1 MINLSRIKNN
11 LFRDKLLYYIFL
23 ILYLGFEI
31 KNNNQLG
38 EFKMA
43 KFTVDQAH
51 SAVGFEV
58 KHMMVSKVKGQF
70 DAYTADVEAAD
81 LTDLTTASIAFKIDV
96 ASINT
101 RNEDR
106 DNHLKSADFFDA
118 ETNPSIDF
126 KSTSITKD
134 GEDYKVTGDLTIKG
148 VTKPVTFD
156 VEFGGKGTNPWGVEV
171 YGFEAETK
179 INREE
184 FGLTWNAALE
194 TGGVLVGKD
203 IKIKV
208 ELEVNPAA

>member
-1 MINLSRIKNN
+1 MKIILN
-11 LFRDKLLYYIFL
+11 KL
-23 ILYLGFEI
+23 E
-31 KNNNQLG
+31 
-38 EFKMA
+38 EVKMA
-43 KFTVDQAH
+43 KWTVDQSH
-51 SAVGFEV
+51 SSVGFEV

-70 DAYTADVEAAD
+70 DSYTAVVEADD
-81 LTDLTTASIAFKIDV
+81 LTDLTTAAISFNFEV

-101 RNEDR
+101 KNEDR
-106 DNHLKSADFFDA
+106 DNHLKAADFFDV
-118 ETNPSIDF
+118 ENNPSIDF
-126 KSTSITKD
+126 TSTSITKD
-134 GEDYKVTGDLTIKG
+134 GDDYKVTGDLTIKG

-156 VEFGGKGTNPWGVEV
+156 VEYGGKGTNPWGVEV